1 MIDFRKKTKYNM
13 IKEKEFSVIILSAG
27 KSERMGTPKPALK
40 FDESQTFIEH
50 ISFEYQQFGCK
61 EIIIVLNK
69 ENHTFLKNINI
80 KLPSNCKIAINSH
93 PEWHRFYSLKTGVK
107 SLKEINYVF
116 VHNVDNPFVNQDVL
130 NELLNHSDKA
140 DYIVPEFEGKGGH
153 PVLLS
158 PKIILE
164 ITQTNKNELHLKD
177 FLNQFTKIKVP
188 VNNST
193 ILTNVNESDDYKK
206 LFSF

>member
-1 MIDFRKKTKYNM
+1 MIDFRKNTKHNM
-13 IKEKEFSVIILSAG
+13 IKGKEFSVIILSAG
-27 KSERMGTPKPALK
+27 KSVRMGTPKPALK

-69 ENHTFLKNINI
+69 ENHTFLNDLNI
-80 KLPSNCKIAINSH
+80 KLPSNCKIIINNH

-116 VHNVDNPFVNQDVL
+116 VHNVDNPFVNQEVL

-153 PVLLS
+153 PFLLS

-164 ITQTNKNELHLKD
+164 ITQTNKNEMHLKD
-177 FLNQFTKIKVP
+177 FLNQYSKLKIQ
-188 VNNST
+188 
-193 ILTNVNESDDYKK
+193 VNEESILVNINTLEDYKK
-206 LFSF
+206 YF

>member
-69 ENHTFLKNINI
+69 ENHTFLNDLNI
-80 KLPSNCKIAINSH
+80 KLPSNCKIIINNH

-116 VHNVDNPFVNQDVL
+116 VHNVDNPFVNQEVL

-153 PVLLS
+153 PFLLS

-164 ITQTNKNELHLKD
+164 ITQTNKNEMHLKD
-177 FLNQFTKIKVP
+177 FLNQYSKLKIQ
-188 VNNST
+188 
-193 ILTNVNESDDYKK
+193 VNEESILVNINTLEDYKK
-206 LFSF
+206 YF

>member
-1 MIDFRKKTKYNM
+1 M

-69 ENHTFLKNINI
+69 ENHTFLNDLNI
-80 KLPSNCKIAINSH
+80 KLPSNCKIIINNH

-116 VHNVDNPFVNQDVL
+116 VHNVDNPFVNQEVL

-153 PVLLS
+153 PFLLS

-164 ITQTNKNELHLKD
+164 ITQTNKNEMHLKD
-177 FLNQFTKIKVP
+177 FLNQYSKLKIQ
-188 VNNST
+188 
-193 ILTNVNESDDYKK
+193 VNEESILVNINTLEDYKK
-206 LFSF
+206 YF

>member
-1 MIDFRKKTKYNM
+1 M